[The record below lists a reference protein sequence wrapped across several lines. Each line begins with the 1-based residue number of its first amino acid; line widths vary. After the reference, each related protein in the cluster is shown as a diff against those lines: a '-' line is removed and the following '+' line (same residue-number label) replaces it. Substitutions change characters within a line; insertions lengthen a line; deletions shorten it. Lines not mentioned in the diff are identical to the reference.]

1 MKRGDDVFF
10 FTLIDFLLQVF
21 FFGLLLYVVSQ
32 AFAPKP
38 LEPDEAKARQEL
50 LEKAKVSNLT
60 ELTDLLSKMVPM
72 DNLRGTA
79 EFISRNG
86 GWEKVK
92 AAHDVAQAAGGVDKV
107 KGMQA
112 AIAAKELE
120 LEGLKGEMRA
130 WGTPSCVYETVG
142 GKTRP
147 KSVAKVRVSD
157 DRIELTDPNDEMQ
170 KILGQL
176 GVEFTAVRS
185 LSHDAFRQAFKPLV
199 AQKPHCRYFLEVLA
213 RPNLLSSM
221 NVVWSA
227 FRTQ

>member
-1 MKRGDDVFF
+1 MRRGDDVFF

-38 LEPDEAKARQEL
+38 LGPEEEKSRQQL

-79 EFISRNG
+79 DFISRNG
-86 GWEKVK
+86 GWDKVK
-92 AAHDVAQAAGGVDKV
+92 AAHDATQAAGGADKV
-107 KGMQA
+107 YGMKA
-112 AIAAKELE
+112 AMAAKDEE

-130 WGTPSCVYETVG
+130 WGTPSCIYETAEGRV
-142 GKTRP
+142 RP

-157 DRIELTDPNDEMQ
+157 DRIELADPSEDMQ

-176 GVEFTAVRS
+176 GLEFASVRS
-185 LSHDAFRQAFKPLV
+185 LSHDAFRQTFRPLV
-199 AQKPHCRYFLEVLA
+199 AQKPQCRYFLEVLA
-213 RPNLLSSM
+213 RPTLLSSM